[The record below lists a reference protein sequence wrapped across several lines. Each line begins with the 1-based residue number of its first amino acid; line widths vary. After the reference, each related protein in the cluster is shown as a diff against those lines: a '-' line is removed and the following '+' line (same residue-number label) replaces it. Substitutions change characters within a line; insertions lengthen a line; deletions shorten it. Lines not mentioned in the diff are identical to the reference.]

1 MLVDAIKLK
10 GKGSDAADPAY
21 GIAFTDKDG
30 VILDITVEDLVNAAA
45 LHNPYLDKVSYQ
57 KHIERCIERIF
68 E

>member
-10 GKGSDAADPAY
+10 GKGSAAADPAY
-21 GIAFTDKDG
+21 GIAFTDKGG

-45 LHNPYLDKVSYQ
+45 LRRPNLDKESYA
-57 KHIERCIERIF
+57 KYIESCIERIF